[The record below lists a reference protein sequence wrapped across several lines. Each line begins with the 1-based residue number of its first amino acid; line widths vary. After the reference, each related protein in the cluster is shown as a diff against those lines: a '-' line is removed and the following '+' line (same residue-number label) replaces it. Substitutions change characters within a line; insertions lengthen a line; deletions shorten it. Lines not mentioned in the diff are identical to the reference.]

1 MKINII
7 LSGVGGQGILTIAAI
22 LDIAALQENLFVK
35 QSEIHGMSQRGG
47 AVQSHV
53 RISDTEVYSDL
64 IPEGKADMILS
75 VEPLEAL
82 RYIPFL
88 KKDGWIITDTKP
100 FNNIPDYPGEETIF
114 DEIKKQPN
122 YLIIDATEAAKSIGN
137 SKVANMILL
146 GVAASLIP
154 LSEESILSAIKTLFQ
169 QKGEKII
176 AINMEAFHL
185 GKILAKT
192 CSGSLYKN
200 RISTQLK
207 PDKKTK

>member
-1 MKINII
+1 MKTNII

-22 LDIAALQENLFVK
+22 LDTAALHENLFVK

-88 KKDGWIITDTKP
+88 KRDGWIITDTKP
-100 FNNIPDYPGEETIF
+100 FNNIPDYPEEETIF
-114 DEIKKQPN
+114 DEIKKQAN

-137 SKVANMILL
+137 SKVANMVLL
-146 GVAASLIP
+146 GAAASLIP
-154 LSEESILSAIKTLFQ
+154 LTEESMLSAIKKLFQ
-169 QKGEKII
+169 YKGEKMV
-176 AINMEAFHL
+176 ALNQEAFHL
-185 GKILAKT
+185 GKKL
-192 CSGSLYKN
+192 G
-200 RISTQLK
+200 
-207 PDKKTK
+207 KKSNSAIP